1 MALTKVSYSMITGS
15 PVNVLDF
22 GADPTGVADSGTA
35 IGLAV
40 NSGAVVVIIPAG
52 IYKITNRII
61 VTNSALKRI
70 EGYGATLKSNTDTTT
85 GNKYILDAGTNSIL
99 ITVAGI
105 TFESTSPDV
114 TVTIPWWN
122 GTFVYSYRAN
132 QSGMWLPDG
141 STTEDCVFKQLD
153 TALYMGT
160 YSGFPDDRKTKVLGC
175 RFEKNAVTSTCI
187 SCGNVEY
194 SGNYAYLGSE
204 ATFPSCRN
212 VIITNNVMFLPN
224 TPSINVGGSNA
235 LNGGM
240 TIISNNIAYG
250 RDPIVVEVGFD
261 NVTITGNQCFLME
274 GIPQGVGIGV
284 TTNTDGQAVN
294 RVLIANNTISL
305 FADPDTLVTQY
316 AIGIYIDI
324 NIDVICK
331 DVSISDNLII
341 APGNGIIVDGFDQT
355 PRLEGLTINNNTIRD
370 IRIRGIIVV
379 NADRV
384 QISNNRLNSNTAV
397 IATDGIFLNSV
408 VRADLV
414 NNITE
419 DFLTNHY
426 YFTGVQ
432 SDVILDNPLHN
443 AASESLLWG
452 FGTVVGNL
460 VCRNVVFPTGATPLL
475 GTWAQG
481 SFIVNPLPASGA
493 FHGATCTVS
502 GTPGTWRTYG
512 LIS

>member
-1 MALTKVSYSMITGS
+1 MSLTKVTYSMITGA

-22 GADPTGVADSGTA
+22 GADNTGAIDAGPAIQTA
-35 IGLAV
+35 L
-40 NSGAVVVIIPAG
+40 NSGAAVVVFPPG
-52 IYKITNRII
+52 IYKIETKCICTN
-61 VTNSALKRI
+61 TALKRI
-70 EGYGATLKSNTDTTT
+70 EGYGATIRAAISGSVNSYMFDFGSNSVLASMV
-85 GNKYILDAGTNSIL
+85 GF
-99 ITVAGI
+99 
-105 TFESTSPDV
+105 TFDSSAPAT

-122 GTFVYSYRAN
+122 GTFTYSYQIY
-132 QSGMWLPDG
+132 QSGVYLPDG
-141 STTEDCVFKQLD
+141 STIEDCTFKQLE
-153 TALYMGT
+153 TALYIGT
-160 YSGFPDDRKTKVLGC
+160 YSDFPYDRKTKVLNC
-175 RFEKNAVTSTCI
+175 RFEQNLVTSTCI
-187 SCGNVEY
+187 SCGFVEY
-194 SGNYAYLGSE
+194 SGNTAYFGSE
-204 ATFPSCRN
+204 VTFPSCRN
-212 VIITNNVMFLPN
+212 VIITNNMMFLPN
-224 TPSINVGGSNA
+224 TPSINVGGSAA
-235 LNGGM
+235 LPGSYA
-240 TIISNNIAYG
+240 IISNNIAFG

-331 DVSISDNLII
+331 DISISDNLII
-341 APGNGIIVDGFDQT
+341 GPGNGIIVDGFDAT
-355 PRLEGLTINNNTIRD
+355 PRIEGLTINNNTIRD
-370 IRIRGIIVV
+370 IRIRGIIVG

-384 QISNNRLNSNTAV
+384 QISNNKLNSNTAV
-397 IATDGIFLNSV
+397 LTTDGIFLNSV
-408 VRADLV
+408 VRVDLV

-452 FGTVVGNL
+452 FGTVTGNL
-460 VCRNVVFPTGATPLL
+460 VCRNVVFPTGATPAL

-481 SFIVNPLPASGA
+481 SFVINPLPASAGY
-493 FHGATCTVS
+493 FGATCTVS